1 MSVAGSQKEIPGAG
15 GTAKWQSRG
24 GLKTSERKH
33 IGLVDLPK
41 NNDYCNVPLSIF
53 ALDCP

>member
-24 GLKTSERKH
+24 GLNTSERKD
-33 IGLVDLPK
+33 IGLTDTQK
-41 NNDYCNVPLSIF
+41 H
-53 ALDCP
+53 